1 MFNLGS
7 ALWKLGSIEQAIA
20 VLERAASADPPSIP
34 ALRVLTS
41 AAIDSEDV
49 SRAVAWHTKLTGT
62 DYRDREL
69 TYNIGVLLQQAG
81 NHPEA
86 ERFYRMALENDSTLP
101 EALLN
106 LGHALDA
113 QGRGAEAKSCW
124 EKALAQK
131 PELAHR

>member
-1 MFNLGS
+1 M
-7 ALWKLGSIEQAIA
+7 ACH
-20 VLERAASADPPSIP
+20 
-34 ALRVLTS
+34 
-41 AAIDSEDV
+41 
-49 SRAVAWHTKLTGT
+49 SRLAEAG
-62 DYRDREL
+62 YRNREL
-69 TYNIGVLLQQAG
+69 TFNVGVLLQQAG

-86 ERFYRMALENDSTLP
+86 ERFYRMALEDGSTLP